1 MPQKVKMY
9 TLSTCSHCKAS
20 KKFMND
26 NNIEF
31 DFVDIDLLEGQERED
46 IIEEVVKIN
55 PHRSFPT
62 IVIGDKII
70 VGFREKAIREALG
83 IYES

>member
-1 MPQKVKMY
+1 
-9 TLSTCSHCKAS
+9 
-20 KKFMND
+20 MND

>member
-1 MPQKVKMY
+1 MY